1 MNIIKELWQYGI
13 SGYLTEESMA
23 AYVIW
28 APILCAVCAYLL
40 GSFNFSLL
48 ISKKKGSDIR
58 NSGSGNAGA
67 TNMMRVY
74 GKKYAIMTFVGDFLK
89 AVVANIIGR
98 ILFGVL
104 GAYIAGLFCIIGHAF
119 PLYFKFKGGKGVVT
133 LAAMGFM
140 TEPLLTVILLV
151 LFVFILFAFK
161 MVSLASVMIA
171 LIYPFAIYMLRGEG
185 LWFLIAL
192 AVAILV
198 IFLHRKNLVRIFN
211 HTESKFKFKF
221 KKKEK
226 KSETIEE
233 TQDKEIK
240 NEEDKE

>member
-1 MNIIKELWQYGI
+1 MIKELWQYGI
-13 SGYLTEESMA
+13 SGYVSDQGALL
-23 AYVIW
+23 YLIW
-28 APILCAVCAYLL
+28 APILCAICAYLL
-40 GSFNFSLL
+40 GSLNFSLI

-58 NSGSGNAGA
+58 KSGSGNAGA

-74 GKKYAIMTFVGDFLK
+74 GKKYAIMTFVGDFIK
-89 AVVANIIGR
+89 AVFANIIGR

-104 GAYIAGLFCIIGHAF
+104 GGYIAGLFCIIGHAF

-140 TEPLLTVILLV
+140 TEPLLTLILLCV
-151 LFVFILFAFK
+151 FVAILFAFK
-161 MVSLASVMIA
+161 MVSLASVMVA

-211 HTESKFKFKF
+211 HKESKFNF
-221 KKKEK
+221 KKKK
-226 KSETIEE
+226 KAQQIIAE
-233 TQDKEIK
+233 Q
-240 NEEDKE
+240 NEENHDEENKE